1 VGEVEQFEGSSE
13 QIVALCGRLASNSGT
28 FPAVDT
34 VWCKNFEVA
43 AKNEKPEKE
52 VCFSGI
58 LEKYKNDQN
67 RPCL

>member
-43 AKNEKPEKE
+43 AKNE
-52 VCFSGI
+52 FSRKRGGFF
-58 LEKYKNDQN
+58 
-67 RPCL
+67 